1 MPLIESKALL
11 PTRRELVGR
20 LFRQRAVFVIF
31 FLLVIAG
38 FVLAGQFTPMFKAE
52 MKILVRKER
61 VDPVVT
67 QGQNS
72 TPELQSVTVREEDLN
87 SEAEL
92 LKGDDLLREVVIQ
105 SGLVP
110 AGNTDPVAVAKALRK
125 LRRKLDVSPV
135 AKTDLISVSYE
146 SSKPAQSRQVLETLE
161 SLYLAKQRNVRVND
175 FQITFFD
182 QQVSMRRN
190 ALATAEARLLDFT
203 QTNGVVSAALH
214 RDLTVRH
221 MEDVNQ
227 EQFQNS

>member
-31 FLLVIAG
+31 F
-38 FVLAGQFTPMFKAE
+38 VLAGQFTPMFKAE

-67 QGQNS
+67 TGQNS

-110 AGNTDPVAVAKALRK
+110 AA
-125 LRRKLDVSPV
+125 
-135 AKTDLISVSYE
+135 
-146 SSKPAQSRQVLETLE
+146 
-161 SLYLAKQRNVRVND
+161 
-175 FQITFFD
+175 
-182 QQVSMRRN
+182 
-190 ALATAEARLLDFT
+190 
-203 QTNGVVSAALH
+203 
-214 RDLTVRH
+214 
-221 MEDVNQ
+221 
-227 EQFQNS
+227 